1 MTASR
6 LPGAAL
12 LPILFLLACR
22 PGTAER
28 PAASEAPAMSA
39 SEAPPPKSSKPLVLS
54 TSDREITLD
63 KERTTVAVKV
73 PVALPESVGSEGG
86 RLGLY
91 LDGVEGRS
99 GAFFEVY
106 ANLPAGSKPNPSSP
120 SYVGNLAI
128 FGQLADG
135 TSAHA
140 GHGGDKALKED
151 ARLAYDVTRLIERLQ
166 GQAGF
171 KGDLKLDFVPKGLE
185 PAPGQASPEALP
197 KTHEVRF
204 ARVKLVR
211 E

>member
-6 LPGAAL
+6 SPGAAL

-39 SEAPPPKSSKPLVLS
+39 SEAPPPQSSKPQVLS

-73 PVALPESVGSEGG
+73 PVALPESLGSKGQSEGK

-106 ANLPAGSKPNPSSP
+106 ANLPRGAKPDPASPYYLGTLSAFGPRGGAGAT
-120 SYVGNLAI
+120 VGYDIGKLVR
-128 FGQLADG
+128 
-135 TSAHA
+135 
-140 GHGGDKALKED
+140 ALESEGRWD
-151 ARLAYDVTRLIERLQ
+151 
-166 GQAGF
+166 
-171 KGDLKLDFVPKGLE
+171 GDLTLTSLRRGLE
-185 PAPGQASPEALP
+185 PPAGQPGLRTAPKNTPA
-197 KTHEVRF
+197 V
-204 ARVKLVR
+204 RVKRVRVVR

>member
-6 LPGAAL
+6 SPGAAL

-28 PAASEAPAMSA
+28 PAASGAPAMSA
-39 SEAPPPKSSKPLVLS
+39 SEAPPPKSSKPQVLS

-73 PVALPESVGSEGG
+73 PVALPESLGSEGG

-106 ANLPAGSKPNPSSP
+106 ANLPRGAKPDPASPYYLGTLSAFGPKGGAGAT
-120 SYVGNLAI
+120 VGYDIGKLVR
-128 FGQLADG
+128 
-135 TSAHA
+135 
-140 GHGGDKALKED
+140 ALESEGRWD
-151 ARLAYDVTRLIERLQ
+151 
-166 GQAGF
+166 
-171 KGDLKLDFVPKGLE
+171 GDLTLTFLRRGLE
-185 PAPGQASPEALP
+185 PPAGQPGLRTAPKETPAM
-197 KTHEVRF
+197 
-204 ARVKLVR
+204 RVKRVRIVR

>member
-6 LPGAAL
+6 SPGAAL

-28 PAASEAPAMSA
+28 PAASDAPVMSA
-39 SEAPPPKSSKPLVLS
+39 SEAPPPQSSKPQVLS

-73 PVALPESVGSEGG
+73 PVALPESLGNEGG

-106 ANLPAGSKPNPSSP
+106 ANLPRGAKPDPASPYYLGTLSAFGPKGGAGAT
-120 SYVGNLAI
+120 VGYDIGKLVR
-128 FGQLADG
+128 
-135 TSAHA
+135 
-140 GHGGDKALKED
+140 ALESEGRWD
-151 ARLAYDVTRLIERLQ
+151 
-166 GQAGF
+166 
-171 KGDLKLDFVPKGLE
+171 GDLTLTFLRRGLE
-185 PAPGQASPEALP
+185 PPAGQPGLRTAPKETPAM
-197 KTHEVRF
+197 
-204 ARVKLVR
+204 RVKRVRVVR